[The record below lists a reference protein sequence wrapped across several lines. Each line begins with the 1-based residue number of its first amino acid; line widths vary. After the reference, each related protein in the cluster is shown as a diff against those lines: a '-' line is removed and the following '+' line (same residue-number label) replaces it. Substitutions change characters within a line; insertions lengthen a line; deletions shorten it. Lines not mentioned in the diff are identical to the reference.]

1 MTTPIRK
8 TFDAARTFRT
18 TVPLPSGRFKLEEAI
33 WQIQRLRSD
42 IEKIRQVVCKREAK
56 AAKAAMIS
64 ISPEE
69 RAHLIKRTPRHVAD
83 LLGKYILPGIAE
95 LTADGVPRR
104 DVAAL
109 MRHANAEA
117 NKILAA
123 AEEAQSRLKA
133 GIKTEYN
140 VMRGGGS
147 HVTPLLDDAE
157 RLAASVMNR
166 VWAGSGVGS
175 PTFVAGS

>member
-8 TFDAARTFRT
+8 TFDAARAFRA
-18 TVPLPSGRFKLEEAI
+18 TVPLPSGRFKLDEAI
-33 WQIQRLRSD
+33 WQIQRMRSD
-42 IEKIRQVVCKREAK
+42 IEKIRQIVRKDDAK
-56 AAKAAMIS
+56 AAKAALAS
-64 ISPEE
+64 IAPEQ
-69 RAHLIKRTPRHVAD
+69 RAHLIKRIPLDIAD
-83 LLGKYILPGIAE
+83 VLGKYILDVLGKYILPGIAE

-109 MRHANAEA
+109 MKHADAEA
-117 NKILAA
+117 SKILAA

-147 HVTPLLDDAE
+147 HVTQLLDDAE
-157 RLAASVMNR
+157 GLACRAL
-166 VWAGSGVGS
+166 GFCDG
-175 PTFVAGS
+175 

>member
-8 TFDAARTFRT
+8 TFDAARAFRA
-18 TVPLPSGRFKLEEAI
+18 TVPLPSGRFKLDEAI
-33 WQIQRLRSD
+33 WQIQRMRSD
-42 IEKIRQVVCKREAK
+42 IEKIRQIVRKDDAK
-56 AAKAAMIS
+56 AAKAALAS
-64 ISPEE
+64 IAPEQ
-69 RAHLIKRTPRHVAD
+69 RAHLIKRIPLDIAD
-83 LLGKYILPGIAE
+83 VLGKYILPGIAE

-109 MRHANAEA
+109 MKHADAEA
-117 NKILAA
+117 SKILAA

-147 HVTPLLDDAE
+147 HVTQLLDDAE
-157 RLAASVMNR
+157 GLACRAL
-166 VWAGSGVGS
+166 GFCDG
-175 PTFVAGS
+175 

>member
-8 TFDAARTFRT
+8 AFDAARAFRA
-18 TVPLPSGRFKLEEAI
+18 TVPLPSGRFKLDEAI
-33 WQIQRLRSD
+33 WQIQRMRSD
-42 IEKIRQVVCKREAK
+42 IEKIRQIVRKDDAK
-56 AAKAAMIS
+56 AAKAALAS
-64 ISPEE
+64 IAPEQ
-69 RAHLIKRTPRHVAD
+69 RAHLIKRIPLDIAD
-83 LLGKYILPGIAE
+83 VLGKYILPGIAE

-109 MRHANAEA
+109 MKHADAEA
-117 NKILAA
+117 SKILAA

-147 HVTPLLDDAE
+147 HVTQLLDDAE

-166 VWAGSGVGS
+166 V
-175 PTFVAGS
+175 

>member
-8 TFDAARTFRT
+8 TFDAARAFRA
-18 TVPLPSGRFKLEEAI
+18 TVPLPSGRFKLDEAI
-33 WQIQRLRSD
+33 WQIQRMRSD
-42 IEKIRQVVCKREAK
+42 IEKIRQIVRKDDAK
-56 AAKAAMIS
+56 AAKAALAS
-64 ISPEE
+64 IAPEQ
-69 RAHLIKRTPRHVAD
+69 RAHLIKRIPLDIAD
-83 LLGKYILPGIAE
+83 VLGKYILPDIAE

-109 MRHANAEA
+109 MKHADAEA
-117 NKILAA
+117 SKILAA

-147 HVTPLLDDAE
+147 HVTQLLDDAE
-157 RLAASVMNR
+157 GLACRAL
-166 VWAGSGVGS
+166 GFCDG
-175 PTFVAGS
+175 